1 MSRYAFTFLIL
12 TLLGSIALWV
22 APADAFTLPLVVAT
36 CLFGGF
42 FVLALFAGRKI
53 RFDPVLR
60 PSAD

>member
-1 MSRYAFTFLIL
+1 MSRYALTFLIL
-12 TLLGSIALWV
+12 TLLGSLALWIT
-22 APADAFTLPLVVAT
+22 PDDAFTLPLVVAT
-36 CLFGGF
+36 GLFGAF

>member
-12 TLLGSIALWV
+12 TLLASIALWM
-22 APADAFTLPLVVAT
+22 APADAFTLPLVGAT
-36 CLFGGF
+36 GLFAGF

-60 PSAD
+60 TSED